1 MNNQTKTK
9 TELFLELAK
18 PDDKGFSK
26 PVKIDRFIGDYE
38 GLILG
43 NGGSWCRTTSTLGKK
58 FIINRIKKGNKIVAV
73 ELAGYNTVPTGKPI
87 PAHIKRIIS
96 KKRCAI
102 LAIGR
107 VEVDHKDG
115 HGDDPRLSDIKQV
128 REDDFQPLSKAA
140 NDAKRQHC
148 KECRESDKRFDAR
161 RLGYSFGYVRGHEV
175 YEGTCVG
182 CYWHDPYFFNQEI
195 SKNSNESN
203 D

>member
-9 TELFLELAK
+9 IELFLELAK
-18 PDDKGFSK
+18 PDNKGFSA
-26 PVKIDRFIGDYE
+26 PVKFDRFIGPYKE
-38 GLILG
+38 LILG
-43 NGGSWCRTTSTLGKK
+43 NGGSWCRADGALAKK
-58 FIINRIKKGNKIVAV
+58 FKIERIKEGNKIVAV
-73 ELAGYNTVPTGKPI
+73 ALAGYNTVPIGKPI
-87 PAHIKRIIS
+87 PVHIKRIIS

-148 KECRESDKRFDAR
+148 KECRATDKRFDAK
-161 RLGYSFGYVRGHEV
+161 RLGYSHGHVRGGEV
-175 YEGTCVG
+175 Y
-182 CYWHDPYFFNQEI
+182 
-195 SKNSNESN
+195 
-203 D
+203 